1 MNRRFFII
9 ASLLLATL
17 SASTIAATHSQ
28 QPIKELSAN
37 AEYMSLITQNEEL
50 RVEED
55 SISHLISA
63 ARSEYSA
70 MRDTATLSSEEI
82 DRFDSYIIDLEQQ
95 IFDIR
100 TRRGAITS
108 RINNIE
114 QEWVLAQ
121 LTVPVPSIEEV
132 AEADT
137 VLTDIG
143 QNIDVAN
150 TATDTLS
157 GSVVEEIP
165 QRITYRNL
173 IDNECFTAL
182 SAEDIAE
189 LRRSEQNQRDLA
201 SLAEQYKELHSKA
214 LATARDYRATSD
226 ENSANTLYDS
236 FGELSQRMEELS
248 SKIDRLWNHTLDSKY
263 FAYNYILETE
273 HKYDLLDSSSADFT
287 SMQMECSSNDG
298 TYSSDALMHYAIG
311 RSTLL
316 SYERDFA
323 REMGLMEAADSLSA
337 ALDNLPHIEYRLEP
351 LELEKRLFLDYSPIT
366 IGRTNFYNASNPL
379 PALKV
384 YEKGTIYRI
393 LLGKFRSKQPMTL
406 FKGVQPL
413 YIDYDSE
420 EEVYCYYAGGFA
432 TRREADEAQQFLLD
446 KGFKAP
452 EVCRWADSEMKN
464 ITLLESSDE
473 GDEGDS
479 PIVGQRYVVHIE
491 TDTMSDDMRTTIEQ
505 TAPKKS
511 ISRIGGRFMVGT
523 FTSRADADLLLT
535 VLSEA
540 YPDCTVTI
548 SELELN

>member
-9 ASLLLATL
+9 ATLMLATL

-28 QPIKELSAN
+28 QPIKELSSN

-50 RVEED
+50 RAQED
-55 SISHLISA
+55 SISRLIGD
-63 ARSEYSA
+63 ARTEYSA
-70 MRDTATLSSEEI
+70 LRDTATLSGEEI

-121 LTVPVPSIEEV
+121 LTAPTPSTEEV
-132 AEADT
+132 AETDT
-137 VLTDIG
+137 TQIEDG
-143 QNIDVAN
+143 QNIDIAE
-150 TATDTLS
+150 TTPDTLS
-157 GSVVEEIP
+157 NSVIEEVP
-165 QRITYRNL
+165 QRITHRNL
-173 IDNECFTAL
+173 IDNECFKLLA
-182 SAEDIAE
+182 AEDVAE
-189 LRRSEQNQRDLA
+189 LRRAEQNQSRLA
-201 SLAEQYKELHSKA
+201 SLAEQYKELHSQA
-214 LATARDYRATSD
+214 SASARDYRATND
-226 ENSANTLYDS
+226 EKSANSLYES
-236 FGELSQRMEELS
+236 FTELSQRMEELS
-248 SKIDRLWNHTLDSKY
+248 SEIDRLWNHTLDSKY

-287 SMQMECSSNDG
+287 SMQMECASNDG

-316 SYERDFA
+316 GYERDFA
-323 REMGLMEAADSLSA
+323 REMGLTEAADSLSA

-366 IGRTNFYNASNPL
+366 IGRTNYYNASNPL

-413 YIDYDSE
+413 YIDYDDE
-420 EEVYCYYAGGFA
+420 GEVYCYYAGGFA
-432 TRREADEAQQFLLD
+432 TRSEADEAQQFLRD

-452 EVCRWADSEMKN
+452 EVCRWADGEMKN
-464 ITLLESSDE
+464 ITLLDSSDDSSE
-473 GDEGDS
+473 GNS
-479 PIVGQRYVVHIE
+479 PVVGHRYVVHIE
-491 TDTMSDDMRTTIEQ
+491 TDTMSDDMRATIEQ

-511 ISRIGGRFMVGT
+511 ISRVGGRFMVGT
-523 FTSRADADLLLT
+523 FTSRADADLLFT

>member
-9 ASLLLATL
+9 ASFMLATL

-28 QPIKELSAN
+28 QPIKELASN
-37 AEYMSLITQNEEL
+37 EEYMSLITQNQEL
-50 RVEED
+50 MTQED
-55 SISHLISA
+55 SVSLLMSD
-63 ARSEYSA
+63 ARTKYSA

-108 RINNIE
+108 RINKIE

-121 LTVPVPSIEEV
+121 LTAPAPSTEEV
-132 AEADT
+132 AKSDT
-137 VLTDIG
+137 AQSDLSD
-143 QNIDVAN
+143 NIDVAESAADSLSN
-150 TATDTLS
+150 TI
-157 GSVVEEIP
+157 VEEIP
-165 QRITYRNL
+165 QRKTYRNL
-173 IDNECFTAL
+173 IDNECFNILA
-182 SAEDIAE
+182 AEDIAE
-189 LRRSEQNQRDLA
+189 LRRAEQNRSSLA
-201 SLAEQYKELHSKA
+201 SLAEQYKRLHNQAS
-214 LATARDYRATSD
+214 ATARDYRTTTD

-236 FGELSQRMEELS
+236 FMELSRRMEELS
-248 SKIDRLWNHTLDSKY
+248 SEIDRKWNHTLDSKY

-287 SMQMECSSNDG
+287 SMQMECATNDG
-298 TYSSDALMHYAIG
+298 IYSSDALMHYAIG

-316 SYERDFA
+316 GYERDFA
-323 REMGLMEAADSLSA
+323 REMGLTEAADSLGTL
-337 ALDNLPHIEYRLEP
+337 LDNLPHVEYRLEP
-351 LELEKRLFLDYSPIT
+351 LELEKRLFLDYSPVT
-366 IGRTNFYNASNPL
+366 IGRTNYYNATNPL

-413 YIDYDSE
+413 YIDFNDKE
-420 EEVYCYYAGGFA
+420 ELYYYYAGGFA
-432 TRREADEAQQFLLD
+432 TRSEADEAQQFLRD

-452 EVCRWADSEMKN
+452 EVCRWTDGQMKN
-464 ITLLESSDE
+464 ITLSDSSSDSAE
-473 GDEGDS
+473 GDIPVAGH
-479 PIVGQRYVVHIE
+479 RYVVHIE
-491 TDTMSDDMRTTIEQ
+491 SDTMSDEMRTTIEQ
-505 TAPKKS
+505 TAPRKS
-511 ISRIGGRFMVGT
+511 ISRAGGKFMVGT
-523 FTSRADADLLLT
+523 FTSRADADLLFT

-540 YPDCTVTI
+540 YPDCVVTI